1 MRSFSAF
8 LLASSLLL
16 VVTIAA
22 GAAVSVHRDAESA
35 GKPLNTGGWE
45 PIKNVSDPH
54 VQEIGEFAVAEY
66 DERSKAQLVFK
77 EVVKGETQVV
87 AGINYRLTLKAS
99 GQAKIRG
106 NGAVAV
112 GEYEATVWEKPDG
125 TRQLTSFKQ
134 V

>member
-8 LLASSLLL
+8 LLVSSLFL
-16 VVTIAA
+16 VVTITA
-22 GAAVSVHRDAESA
+22 GAAVSVHHDAE
-35 GKPLNTGGWE
+35 KPLNSGGWQ

-54 VQEIGEFAVAEY
+54 VQEIGKFAVAEY
-66 DERSKAQLVFK
+66 DNKSKAQLVFQ